1 MIFKGI
7 GMLAALVMVYALACD
22 SVSIGG
28 KCHDS
33 RTGEVLEEVEDA
45 NGKLWPVKK
54 HPQSLKAAGQ
64 TYEFCGVSIEAVT
77 ENRKYTGQS
86 TIGWR
91 YLFHPDTGERLEV
104 GGAARGM
111 RTLDDYEWY

>member
-1 MIFKGI
+1 MPRFENW
-7 GMLAALVMVYALACD
+7 
-22 SVSIGG
+22 
-28 KCHDS
+28 
-33 RTGEVLEEVEDA
+33 EVLEEVEDA

-104 GGAARGM
+104 GGATRGM